1 MLNKSRWVEIMKA
14 AGLTDENMKNWH
26 QQFEAMEPEAHQT
39 FLESLSIDA
48 EEIKTI
54 RHWAQ
59 A

>member
-1 MLNKSRWVEIMKA
+1 MLNKSRWIEIMKA

-26 QQFEAMEPEAHQT
+26 KQFETMEPEAHQA
-39 FLESLSIDA
+39 FLESINIDA